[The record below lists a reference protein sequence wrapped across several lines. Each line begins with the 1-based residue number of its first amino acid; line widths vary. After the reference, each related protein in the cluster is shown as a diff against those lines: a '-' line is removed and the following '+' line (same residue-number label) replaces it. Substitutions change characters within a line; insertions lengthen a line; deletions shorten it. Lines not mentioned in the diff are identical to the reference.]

1 MEKIRKKCAAYMGC
15 FWCVVLFVL
24 LLLAAVTMG
33 GCRSVKYVPV
43 VEHHT
48 ETIVKR
54 DSVISRDTIIDQSQ
68 VIVREVDSATMAKYG
83 IQLKDMQRAWLIE
96 SSRLQKQISE
106 LLQSHADTV
115 TVRDS
120 IPYPVPVTEYVE
132 KQLSWWQ
139 QTRLHLGE
147 ALLVLLAVVAGIC
160 VWKLYQK
167 FRI

>member
-1 MEKIRKKCAAYMGC
+1 MKNEEKRMQESYMGC
-15 FWCVVLFVL
+15 GFATAGTICLLLLL
-24 LLLAAVTMG
+24 LLLAS
-33 GCRSVKYVPV
+33 CRSVKYVPV

-120 IPYPVPVTEYVE
+120 IPYPFPVTEYIE
-132 KQLSWWQ
+132 KPLSWWQ
-139 QTRLHLGE
+139 QTRLHIANIMLW
-147 ALLVLLAVVAGIC
+147 ALLILGIGWF
-160 VWKLYQK
+160 VKRK
-167 FRI
+167 FF